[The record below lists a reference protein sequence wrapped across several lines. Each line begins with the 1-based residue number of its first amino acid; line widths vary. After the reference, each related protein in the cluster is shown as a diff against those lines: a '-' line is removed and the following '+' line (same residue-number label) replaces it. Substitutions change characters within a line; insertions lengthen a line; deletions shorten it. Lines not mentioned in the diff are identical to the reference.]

1 MKTKILIGEL
11 SSYKAI
17 VICKYIKLNYP
28 NVFIFTFDTSGY
40 SKFFHTKFSDV
51 HFVIDRKSFYEEI
64 KWIIKENEIDHFFP
78 VINSTL
84 TTFLSYKKDYGRSL
98 DYMSNLSDYTMLND
112 KYSLFKLSVEEG
124 ILMPQHYLSVKD
136 AEIPFVVKP
145 TNRSGA
151 RGVKYVRSKKDIEKI
166 NGTTD
171 QIIQQYV
178 EGVGVG
184 YSFYCKNG
192 EIITATGHRRLAEY
206 PVTGGP
212 STYRE
217 NYYDERFR
225 KIANKIIQKRN
236 YTGFVMLEF
245 KLTKDNELYLLEA
258 NPRIWG
264 SINQGLVNGVNY
276 FEGIIGKTELV
287 KQYSRR
293 NKATYISPLIY
304 LSILMN
310 LLRFRFSLLFLF
322 IKNMNRNVVDVSL
335 LKDTKAYLS
344 TIFHR
349 TLS

>member
-40 SKFFHTKFSDV
+40 SKYFHTKFADV
-51 HFVIDRKSFYEEI
+51 HFVIDRKHFYEEI

-78 VINSTL
+78 VINTTL
-84 TTFLSYKKDYGRSL
+84 TTFLNFKQDYGHSL
-98 DYMSNLSDYTMLND
+98 DYMSGLADYQMLND
-112 KYSLFKLSVEEG
+112 KYSLFKLAVEEE

-136 AEIPFVVKP
+136 AVIPFVVKP

-151 RGVKYVRSKKDIEKI
+151 IGVKYVKSKKDLKKVFDSK
-166 NGTTD
+166 D
-171 QIIQQYV
+171 QIVQQYV

-184 YSFYCKNG
+184 YSFYCKKG
-192 EIITATGHRRLAEY
+192 EILTSAGHRRLAEY
-206 PVTGGP
+206 PITGGP
-212 STYRE
+212 SSYRE

-225 KIANKIIQKRN
+225 IIANKIIQKRK

-245 KLTKDNELYLLEA
+245 KLTKDNKLYLLEA

-264 SINQGLVNGVNY
+264 SINQGLINGINY

-293 NKATYISPLIY
+293 NKATYISPLLY
-304 LSILMN
+304 LSMISHI
-310 LLRFRFSLLFLF
+310 LRFRFSLIFLF
-322 IKNMNRNVVDVSL
+322 IKNISRNVVDVSL
-335 LKDTKAYLS
+335 FKDIKAYLS